1 MPGNEFTVSQKGDVI
16 LRKTLDFEIIENF
29 SFVVKVSDGRRKD
42 SGKDNVFVI
51 NINDWDPRFKY
62 PQYEYFVEEKDLF
75 EGFVLGNLEV
85 FDGDKGDK
93 VSLEL
98 RGSFARMFDVTRQGE
113 LIIKD
118 LRLVCV
124 LLC

>member
-29 SFVVKVSDGRRKD
+29 SFVVKVSDGRRND
-42 SGKDNVFVI
+42 SAKVNVSVI

-93 VSLEL
+93 VILEL
-98 RGSFARMFDVTRQGE
+98 RGSFARMFDVNRQGE